1 MAVQCH
7 CGNKYVE
14 LPEGLRDLR
23 EHAKRCPYYGACTVC
38 GGTFRVY
45 KDALGRVLMCEHEIK
60 GVAFTCDGS
69 RMVPQV
75 TMNADRE
82 RITDDPST
90 DFREEG

>member
-45 KDALGRVLMCEHEIK
+45 KDTHEGVLVWEHEIK
-60 GVAFTCDGS
+60 GTSIICDGS